1 MGTQGY
7 RDDYRAAFT
16 CANDHLDNIY
26 EEYHQLQLRKQHLEG
41 VLAALEPMLYSNQP
55 EPEACG
61 YEEPEHFAPAPVAES
76 IPEPALPV
84 MRFEEPPMPVA
95 PAAFAPVPEVI
106 TDPLQLRINRALG
119 LAVA

>member
-1 MGTQGY
+1 MGTQGH

-16 CANDHLDNIY
+16 CANDHLDHIY
-26 EEYHQLQLRKQHLEG
+26 EEYHQLQVRKQHLEG

-55 EPEACG
+55 EAEA
-61 YEEPEHFAPAPVAES
+61 YSYTEPEHFAPASEVES
-76 IPEPALPV
+76 IPEPIEPV
-84 MRFEEPPMPVA
+84 MRFEEPPTPVA
-95 PAAFAPVPEVI
+95 PAAFAPAPEVI